1 MTNEYTAPEVI
12 EIGEATEVIL
22 GTKEGFGIDDDG
34 RLVEPAGN
42 LDE

>member
-1 MTNEYTAPEVI
+1 MYTKPEVI

-22 GTKEGFGIDDDG
+22 GVKEGFAIDDDT
-34 RLVEPAGN
+34 RLVEPDGD

>member
-1 MTNEYTAPEVI
+1 MYTKPEVI

-22 GTKEGFGIDDDG
+22 GTKLFVAIDDDG
-34 RLVEPAGN
+34 RSVEPDGD